1 MCLELAPV
9 AYSYECGHNTFARIY
24 PSSKDSKSRV
34 ALSVSMLQS
43 TPPAAT
49 CHVTLLSSDA
59 VYKGNFVSIEV
70 FKITKEL
77 LAK

>member
-1 MCLELAPV
+1 MCLELTPV
-9 AYSYECGHNTFARIY
+9 AYSCECGHNTFARTF

-34 ALSVSMLQS
+34 VLSFSMLQS
-43 TPPAAT
+43 TRPAAT